1 MPAWKGSL
9 LRYLGCLGNLGQRI
23 QHSVN
28 PWLVQKMLQL
38 TVQFAQTDLYTL
50 SRAVHRIK
58 EPNKA
63 IAPLAQK
70 PRKRGTRSPQLLLLG
85 QCFPLSQLT
94 IPFCH
99 TPWLFFF
106 ICLSVFCWISPCK
119 PWCPASSGSAPPTA
133 QHQGDQAGCEGP
145 VGGQGLGP
153 GAPSLWRSH
162 EGRL

>member
-1 MPAWKGSL
+1 MWKGSL

-58 EPNKA
+58 EANKA

-70 PRKRGTRSPQLLLLG
+70 PRKRGTWSPQLLLLG
-85 QCFPLSQLT
+85 QCFPLSQ
-94 IPFCH
+94 H
-99 TPWLFFF
+99 TLLPQPLAVVFFLDLP
-106 ICLSVFCWISPCK
+106 LSCCWISPCK
-119 PWCPASSGSAPPTA
+119 PECPASSSSAPPTA
-133 QHQGDQAGCEGP
+133 QHQADQAGCEGP
-145 VGGQGLGP
+145 VRGQGLGP
-153 GAPSLWRSH
+153 GSPSLWR
-162 EGRL
+162 

>member
-1 MPAWKGSL
+1 MWKGSL

-38 TVQFAQTDLYTL
+38 TLQFAQTDLYTL

-70 PRKRGTRSPQLLLLG
+70 PRKRGTWTPQLLLLG

-99 TPWLFFF
+99 SPWLFAFF
-106 ICLSVFCWISPCK
+106 FFLDLPLSCCWISPCK
-119 PWCPASSGSAPPTA
+119 PGCPASSSSAPPTA
-133 QHQGDQAGCEGP
+133 RHQGDPAGCEGP
-145 VGGQGLGP
+145 VRGQGLGT
-153 GAPSLWRSH
+153 GSPSLWR
-162 EGRL
+162 